1 MPESYA
7 KVIVNPIAGGHLV
20 SREWPRISRQLR
32 DISLTLNHVF
42 TEGPG
47 HAIEI
52 AKQAADSGYHYLIAV
67 GDDGT
72 VNEVVKNKLPKP
84 KTEWL
89 LIEEA

>member
-1 MPESYA
+1 MVTWLVGNGHVSVGSY
-7 KVIVNPIAGGHLV
+7 G
-20 SREWPRISRQLR
+20 
-32 DISLTLNHVF
+32 DISLTFDHVF

-52 AKQAADSGYHYLIAV
+52 AKQAADSGYHYLIAI
-67 GDDGT
+67 GGDGT